1 VIPGVSGRLISTWFL
16 DELLPTTFAGRLG
29 EASRGAAFARFTRWW
44 REAER
49 RLGPASSLRAVADV
63 AAEPL
68 AGLLGFASGR
78 STPLTN
84 PPVLLMTLGCGE
96 TTAVLMVTP
105 WRHDLAA
112 SWRATRRHAH
122 VDTRWALAF
131 NGTALRLLDAQ
142 RPYATQFL
150 EFDLEAAA
158 HDERAFAALWGLLR
172 AESLSA
178 VLDEAIEA
186 SRRHAAGVCR
196 SLRDGVLEALQVFL
210 QALLSAR
217 KDSPGS
223 RSRRRVRRRRPRQ
236 NQAPPSIDSA
246 FEQALTIVYRIL
258 FLLFAEAR
266 GLVPVWQPIYRDAYT
281 IERLRDLAD
290 GPGDAHGLWESLQ
303 AITRLAASG
312 CHVGDL
318 VVTAFNGRLFSPAR
332 TPLGE
337 SCALDDEQVRRAVR
351 ALSSRPGGGGRE
363 RVAYRDL
370 DVEQLGAVYESV
382 LDYVP
387 RVDPPAVRLEHVGD
401 QRKATGS
408 FYTPRSITDYLVRRT
423 LSPLVRGLA
432 PDAIL
437 RLRVV
442 DPAMGSGAFLVAACR
457 YLARR
462 YELAILDRDD
472 CLAGDIGP
480 DDRSRFRRLVAQHC
494 LFGVDANPTAVQ
506 LARLSLWLATLA
518 ADRPLTFLDHH
529 LAAGDSLIGASLD
542 DLARQPPGGHRR
554 AAELPLFELDAA
566 LEAVREALPLRLELA
581 ATPDDSAE
589 IVRGKERT
597 LARLADSR
605 SRMAR
610 WKAAADLWCAAWF
623 VEPKESPNPA
633 LFAELTTA
641 ALGGTPTLPPA
652 TVEAWHRRL
661 RSIAAERRFFHWT
674 LEFPEVFFDEGGSP
688 LQNAGFDAVIGNPPW
703 EMLRA
708 DGEQTADRVA
718 RRADFHQQLRFLRG
732 SGQYRGRAQG
742 HPNLYQL
749 FVERALAL
757 VRQGGRIGLVV
768 PAGLFTD
775 QGSATLRARLLD
787 RCAIDTVVGMDNRAG
802 IFPIHR
808 SMRFLLLTAA
818 NGEASRSIACRFH
831 ETDPAKLDAISD
843 ESGAT
848 DPNAYPIVLTR
859 ATIDRLGGS
868 ARTIPLPRCPLDL
881 LLMEKLAG
889 AFPPLAAVD
898 GWGAHFGR
906 ELNATDDR
914 PHFGEPGQGL
924 PVVEGKQLA
933 PFSVDLERSRHSIS
947 RRVAASL
954 AHLKP
959 TLGRARLAYRDVA
972 GAGNRLTLIAAILPA
987 DCVTTHTV
995 FCLKTPLDADAQ
1007 AFLCALL
1014 NSLVLNYLVR
1024 QRVMT
1029 HVTTAVVHELP
1040 VPRPARTSQP
1050 FRRLVGFAHTLS
1062 GSPHAREPMVA
1073 LQAAVARLYGLTRDE
1088 LRHLL
1093 STFPLL
1099 DGGYLDAVQ
1108 ERFNAV

>member
-1 VIPGVSGRLISTWFL
+1 VIPGVSGRLVSTWFV
-16 DELLPTTFAGRLG
+16 DELLLTTFAGRLG
-29 EASRGAAFARFTRWW
+29 EATRSAAFARFTRWW
-44 REAER
+44 RDVER
-49 RLGPASSLRAVADV
+49 RLGPASSLRAIGDL

-68 AGLLGFASGR
+68 LVLLGFTPGR
-78 STPLTN
+78 VTVLTN
-84 PPVLLMTLGCGE
+84 PPVLLAALGGGGA
-96 TTAVLMVTP
+96 TAAFMVTS
-105 WRHDLAA
+105 WQDDLAA
-112 SWRATRRHAH
+112 SWRAVRRRAQ
-122 VDTRWALAF
+122 VDARWALAF
-131 NGTALRLLDAQ
+131 NGTTLRLLDAQ
-142 RPYATQFL
+142 RPYATHFL

-172 AESLSA
+172 AEPLGG
-178 VLDEAIEA
+178 LLEEAIEA

-196 SLRDGVLEALQVFL
+196 SLRDGVLEALQAFL
-210 QALLSAR
+210 QALLLSGPER
-217 KDSPGS
+217 CR
-223 RSRRRVRRRRPRQ
+223 RSRRRR
-236 NQAPPSIDSA
+236 APTLDHA

-290 GPGDAHGLWESLQ
+290 GPGDARGLWESLQ

-318 VVTAFNGRLFSPAR
+318 IVTAFNGRLFSPAR

-337 SCALDDEQVRRAVR
+337 SCALDDEQVRQAVR
-351 ALSSRPGGGGRE
+351 ALSSRSSVGGGRE
-363 RVAYRDL
+363 RIAYRDL

-387 RVDPPAVRLEHVGD
+387 RAEPPPVRLERAGD
-401 QRKATGS
+401 QRKSSGS
-408 FYTPRSITDYLVRRT
+408 FYTPRAITDYLVRRT
-423 LSPLVRGLA
+423 LSPLVRHLE
-432 PDAIL
+432 PDALL

-462 YELAILDRDD
+462 YEMAILDRGD

-480 DDRSRFRRLVAQHC
+480 ADRSRFRRLVAQHC

-542 DLARQPPGGHRR
+542 DLARQPPGGRRR
-554 AAELPLFELDAA
+554 AAPLPLFELDAA
-566 LEAVREALPLRLELA
+566 LDAVREALPLRLELA
-581 ATPDDSAE
+581 STPDDSAD
-589 IVRGKERT
+589 IVHRKERT
-597 LARLADSR
+597 LARLGDSGTQI
-605 SRMAR
+605 AR

-623 VEPKESPNPA
+623 VETKEGLNPA
-633 LFAELTTA
+633 LFGELTTA
-641 ALGGTPTLPPA
+641 ALGGTSTLPPNILE
-652 TVEAWHRRL
+652 TWENRL
-661 RSIAAERRFFHWT
+661 RAIAAARRFFHWT
-674 LEFPEVFFDEGGSP
+674 LEFPEVFFDERGSGLP
-688 LQNAGFDAVIGNPPW
+688 NAGFDAVIGNPPW

-708 DGEQTADRVA
+708 DSEQELDRA
-718 RRADFHQQLRFLRG
+718 TRRDGVRQQLRFLRG
-732 SGQYRGRAQG
+732 SGQYHGRAQG

-749 FVERALAL
+749 FIERALTL
-757 VRQGGRIGLVV
+757 VREGGRIGLVV

-775 QGSATLRARLLD
+775 QGSAALRARLLD

-808 SMRFLLLTAA
+808 STRFLLLTAA
-818 NGEASRSIACRFH
+818 KGETSRAIACRFH
-831 ETDPAKLDAISD
+831 ETDPAKLDAIPD
-843 ESGAT
+843 ESGSTDAT
-848 DPNAYPIVLTR
+848 AYPIVLTR
-859 ATIDRLGGS
+859 ATIDRIGGS

-881 LLMEKLAG
+881 LVMEKLAR
-889 AFPPLAAVD
+889 AFPPLADAD

-914 PHFGEPGQGL
+914 HHFGEPGRGM
-924 PVVEGKQLA
+924 PVVEGKQIA
-933 PFSVDLERSRHSIS
+933 PFAVDLDRSRHSIS
-947 RRVAASL
+947 RRVAANL
-954 AHLKP
+954 PHLKP

-972 GAGNRLTLIAAILPA
+972 GASNRLTLIAAVLPA

-995 FCLKTPLDADAQ
+995 FCLKTPLDAAAQ

-1040 VPRPARTSQP
+1040 VPRPPRTAES
-1050 FRRLVGFAHTLS
+1050 FRRLVDLAQALCAA
-1062 GSPHAREPMVA
+1062 PDAREPMVA
-1073 LQAAVARLYGLTRDE
+1073 LQAAVARLYGLTADE

-1099 DGGYLDAVQ
+1099 DREYLDAVH
-1108 ERFNAV
+1108 RAFCRGG